1 MDLFQTGNE
10 VKSFDQLLEEYRALE
25 AELAAG
31 LKRHRETHG
40 LQSVVTV
47 TDDVDASSD
56 FGKLVIW
63 GKLAIQKGCKVSPQ
77 LRIYQAKA
85 VLWREEVRQLLILK
99 APETTATAK
108 KPAKKNPK
116 AGSEVPARSVISVVV
131 EEIGTVSKASTQPES
146 RAVVNTSPVTP
157 ETYKAQRLVELEH
170 IYQRYYSMHRG
181 VPLAAVM
188 PSFNPDTDLGQLIIG
203 GHLLRPVQ
211 MCIAPHHQQLIDA
224 EWSRLQPDVGLAQQR
239 ELQVVMGIPMAS
251 TSCHYESNM
260 ASTADGGAMIPCCDA
275 SNETV
280 ANSSHIVP
288 TPPLEASRTE
298 QSPLPGG
305 GSCAE
310 NLTAP
315 AVSTTAPKRKDRG
328 NGKRKRKD
336 DTAVGGGTS
345 NSNSSSED
353 KVGADGD
360 GSMTAKAAEGDV
372 MSYKRALMQRLLG

>member
-10 VKSFDQLLEEYRALE
+10 MKSFDQLLEEYRALE
-25 AELAAG
+25 AELAAA

-47 TDDVDASSD
+47 TDDFDASSD

-63 GKLAIQKGCKVSPQ
+63 GKLAIQKGCKVSPL

-99 APETTATAK
+99 APETKATAK

-116 AGSEVPARSVISVVV
+116 AESEVPARSVIPVVV
-131 EEIGTVSKASTQPES
+131 EDIGTVSQASTQPDS

-157 ETYKAQRLVELEH
+157 EAYKAQRLVELEH
-170 IYQRYYSMHRG
+170 IYQRYYSKHRG

-188 PSFNPDTDLGQLIIG
+188 PTFNPDTDLGQLIIG

-224 EWSRLQPDVGLAQQR
+224 EWSRLQPDVGQAQQR
-239 ELQVVMGIPMAS
+239 ELQVVLGLPMAP

-260 ASTADGGAMIPCCDA
+260 TCSADGSAVVPSCGVSI
-275 SNETV
+275 ETA
-280 ANSSHIVP
+280 ANSSHTVSTP
-288 TPPLEASRTE
+288 LLEATRTEPPLPS
-298 QSPLPGG
+298 GG
-305 GSCAE
+305 TCAE
-310 NLTAP
+310 NLTEP
-315 AVSTTAPKRKDRG
+315 AVNTTAPKRKDRG

-336 DTAVGGGTS
+336 DTAVGGGTRSS
-345 NSNSSSED
+345 NSND
-353 KVGADGD
+353 KAAVDGD
-360 GSMTAKAAEGDV
+360 GSKAAEAAEGDV

>member
-25 AELAAG
+25 AELATA

-40 LQSVVTV
+40 LQNVVTV
-47 TDDVDASSD
+47 TDDFDASSD

-63 GKLAIQKGCKVSPQ
+63 GKLAIQKGCKVSPL

-99 APETTATAK
+99 APETKATAK
-108 KPAKKNPK
+108 KAKKDSK
-116 AGSEVPARSVISVVV
+116 AESEIPVRSVISVVV
-131 EEIGTVSKASTQPES
+131 EDIGTVSKASTLPDS

-157 ETYKAQRLVELEH
+157 EAYKAQRLVELEH
-170 IYQRYYSMHRG
+170 IYQRYYSKRRG

-188 PSFNPDTDLGQLIIG
+188 PTFNPDTDLGQLIIG
-203 GHLLRPVQ
+203 GYLLRPVQ
-211 MCIAPHHQQLIDA
+211 MCIAPHHQQQIDA
-224 EWSRLQPDVGLAQQR
+224 EWSRLQPDVALAQQR
-239 ELQVVMGIPMAS
+239 ELQVVMGLPIAP
-251 TSCHYESNM
+251 TSFLYESNI
-260 ASTADGGAMIPCCDA
+260 ACSADGGAVVPGSDA

-336 DTAVGGGTS
+336 DTAVGGGTR
-345 NSNSSSED
+345 SSDSSD
-353 KVGADGD
+353 KAAVDGD
-360 GSMTAKAAEGDV
+360 GSKTVEAVEGDV